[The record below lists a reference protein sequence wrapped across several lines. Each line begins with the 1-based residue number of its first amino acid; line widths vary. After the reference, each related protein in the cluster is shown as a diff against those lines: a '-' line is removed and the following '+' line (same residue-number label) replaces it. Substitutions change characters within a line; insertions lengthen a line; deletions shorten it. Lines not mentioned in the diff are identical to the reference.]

1 MGYLHL
7 CLDHNFIERSRDM
20 FERYYSGENIFLI
33 NKRRE
38 DFKIIKNKENF
49 FGIPYGNSE
58 CFNEVWDICLKNDI
72 SVIVLH
78 GMSRSQKNLIEFL
91 FTKRKF
97 KVYWIFWGY
106 EMYQTLAF
114 KYNYKLTDE
123 KFSIFK
129 PHTYLYPNNITYKL
143 RKLINKAYIPDA
155 FEYLLPYIDYF
166 CFWNYYDYE
175 LLCRYFKNKIKYKYF
190 NYGGICDKNDVSRL
204 LFPMED
210 RTASVIMINHQ
221 ASQTGNHKMVMDYLS
236 KLDAENRFF
245 KMVPL
250 SYGSSSLRKY
260 VLKLGNALF
269 KDRFIPV
276 KDYLPVEEYYK
287 MLSKVDVAIFGQT
300 RQEAAGNIIHLL
312 RNGVKIFLRNDNSLL
327 QYYRSKGF
335 LVFSFEDD
343 LKSISDLKSLTMTEK
358 ERNRKCYLDN
368 ISYCDD
374 FMPNFF
380 E

>member
-1 MGYLHL
+1 MQLFTSH
-7 CLDHNFIERSRDM
+7 E
-20 FERYYSGENIFLI
+20 
-33 NKRRE
+33 
-38 DFKIIKNKENF
+38 FKIIKNKENF

-129 PHTYLYPNNITYKL
+129 PHTYLYPNKITYKL

-175 LLCRYFKNKIKYKYF
+175 LLCRYFKNR
-190 NYGGICDKNDVSRL
+190 D
-204 LFPMED
+204 
-210 RTASVIMINHQ
+210 
-221 ASQTGNHKMVMDYLS
+221 
-236 KLDAENRFF
+236 
-245 KMVPL
+245 
-250 SYGSSSLRKY
+250 
-260 VLKLGNALF
+260 
-269 KDRFIPV
+269 
-276 KDYLPVEEYYK
+276 
-287 MLSKVDVAIFGQT
+287 
-300 RQEAAGNIIHLL
+300 
-312 RNGVKIFLRNDNSLL
+312 
-327 QYYRSKGF
+327 
-335 LVFSFEDD
+335 
-343 LKSISDLKSLTMTEK
+343 
-358 ERNRKCYLDN
+358 
-368 ISYCDD
+368 
-374 FMPNFF
+374 
-380 E
+380 